1 MTNDQIPAIKRD
13 YDRDGFVVLPGF
25 LEGEALEELRE
36 RATRLTADLRRRRRN
51 GNPLES
57 RPRERRTGTSKRDFG
72 DVFKSLQD
80 HDAWFDDELKAGRHV
95 ALIKALIED
104 EPVPGTAAWFT
115 KRPGSKAEIGPHQD
129 ALGLPQGLNAGAT
142 IWIALDPADPEN
154 GCLHYGQGSHKHEHA
169 FGIPIPGYDVDDGK
183 AVPAKVQPGD
193 AVIHNSLTVH
203 WSGPNPTDRPRG
215 AVSYFYWGA
224 ANQTPERVDEI
235 LERWRTTKK
244 KQAVA
249 RAKAL

>member
-1 MTNDQIPAIKRD
+1 MTNDQISAIKRD

-36 RATRLTADLRRRRRN
+36 RATRLTADLRRRRRS
-51 GNPLES
+51 GKPFES
-57 RPRERRTGTSKRDFG
+57 RPKRAGSSQRDFG

-80 HDAWFDDELKAGRHV
+80 HDPWFDNELRGGRHV
-95 ALIKALIED
+95 PLIKALIED

-115 KRPGSKAEIGPHQD
+115 KRPGSEAEIGPHQD
-129 ALGLPQGLNAGAT
+129 ALGLPEGLKAGAT

-169 FGIPIPGYDVDDGK
+169 GGIPIPGYDVDDGT
-183 AVPAKVQPGD
+183 AVPATVQPGD

-203 WSGPNPTDRPRG
+203 WSGPNPTVRPRA
-215 AVSYFYWGA
+215 AVSFFYWGA
-224 ANQTPERVDEI
+224 SNQTPEQIDEI
-235 LERWRTTKK
+235 LTRWR
-244 KQAVA
+244 A
-249 RAKAL
+249 RKEKEQRSWV